1 MSTMILPHRMTG
13 PLDRTKL
20 GLKPKFGRR
29 RTPPVD
35 LEVFNR
41 TAREKTRERRE
52 QIEKEQERRRSTIA
66 GVNLRTLAN
75 DITSNKQLHTVID
88 LFRENGWKQLTIDA
102 IRKENRG
109 NIEFLDKWVD
119 AQQKGKL
126 FILSDNEQ
134 FLDINPE
141 LLNHIINC

>member
-1 MSTMILPHRMTG
+1 MTG

-29 RTPPVD
+29 RTPPMD
-35 LEVFNR
+35 LEAFNR

-52 QIEKEQERRRSTIA
+52 QMEREQERRRSTIA
-66 GVNLRTLAN
+66 GVNLQTLAN
-75 DITSNKQLHTVID
+75 DIKSNKQLRDILV
-88 LFRENGWKQLTIDA
+88 LFRENDWKRMTMDG

-109 NIEFLDKWVD
+109 NIEFLDEWVD

-126 FILSDNEQ
+126 FILSDDEQ

-141 LLNHIINC
+141 LLNHIVNC